1 MEMVCVTVEIGEGA
15 LTRRVRITAR
25 SIERALKIARAGKT
39 GRRMRLVFPIDPEP
53 SFAPGG
59 SGQREAV

>member
-15 LTRRVRITAR
+15 LTHRVRITAQ
-25 SIERALKIARAGKT
+25 SIERALKITRAGKS
-39 GRRMRLVFPIDPEP
+39 GRRMRLILPIDPEVY
-53 SFAPGG
+53 FAPGG